1 MTQGV
6 HMSESTFGGN
16 DKKFF
21 VFNAIIS
28 TLALAF
34 LVWILILK
42 EGETINADLD
52 FMPAVNAGF
61 NSIAAVMLAA
71 GWVAIVKGKRDLH
84 RYFMVGAFT
93 ASALFLVSYLIY
105 HYIHGDTP
113 YPEDGPAPLL
123 YYGVLISHILLSIPI
138 VPLCLTQFYYAKTK
152 NFARHRKV
160 GRVLLPIW
168 LYVSVTGVAIYFL
181 LQGAIGA

>member
-1 MTQGV
+1 
-6 HMSESTFGGN
+6 MSESSAVPS

-21 VFNAIIS
+21 IFNGIVSAA
-28 TLALAF
+28 ALAF
-34 LVWILILK
+34 LAWILLIK
-42 EGETINADLD
+42 EGEATDANLD

-61 NSIAAVMLAA
+61 NTLAAILLAA
-71 GWVAIVKGKRDLH
+71 GWAAILKGKRDLH
-84 RYFMVGAFT
+84 RYLMVGAFT

-105 HYIHGDTP
+105 HYVHGDTP
-113 YPEDGPAPLL
+113 YPADGPAPML
-123 YYGVLISHILLSIPI
+123 YYGVLISHIVLSIPI
-138 VPLCLTQFYYAKTK
+138 VPLCLTQFYYARTK

-181 LQGAIGA
+181 LQSAISA